1 MDPKCN
7 TVRLYTA
14 QTQVVRDIL
23 EREGVCHSREEFVAR
38 KYGESGPIF
47 LTAYRWFVGAASKL
61 VPPPPGAS
69 FPYWAFRD
77 LYSVEGCGADVLA
90 LDVPV
95 DEAVFFDLYD
105 WNKIVQLR
113 FLGENEAQ
121 ERAFR
126 RELRDRGLTENDVML
141 TAFHPELKEQT
152 LRSWQ
157 RLFRSHEAIKAGD
170 LSGVGG
176 VQAGLWQLKKE
187 WIVKP

>member
-1 MDPKCN
+1 MDSIGR

-23 EREGVCHSREEFVAR
+23 NRDGICHSREEFVSR

-47 LTAYRWFVGAASKL
+47 LTAYRWFVKEAAKL
-61 VPPPPGAS
+61 VPPPPAAE

-77 LYSVEGCGADVLA
+77 LYSVEGGGEDILA

-95 DEAVFFDLYD
+95 EEAVFFDLYD

-113 FLGENEAQ
+113 FIGKDEEQ

-126 RELRDRGLTENDVML
+126 RELRERGLRENDVML
-141 TAFHPELKEQT
+141 TGFYPELREET

-157 RLFRSHEAIKAGD
+157 RLFRHHEAIKAGD
-170 LSGVGG
+170 LAGVGG
-176 VQAGLWQLKKE
+176 VQAGLWRLKKE
-187 WIVKP
+187 WIAK